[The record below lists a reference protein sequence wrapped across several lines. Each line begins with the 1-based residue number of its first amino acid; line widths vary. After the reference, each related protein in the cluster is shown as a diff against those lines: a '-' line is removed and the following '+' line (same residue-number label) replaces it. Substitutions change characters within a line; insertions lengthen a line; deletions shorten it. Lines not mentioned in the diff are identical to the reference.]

1 MSRQHRSKLQGF
13 IKFGVVIGL
22 ALSAAGCGRIP
33 FVPVYNGNPNGFF
46 EHYGSGRTAAAH
58 GPREVTVRRGDTLS
72 EIALRNGVPTR
83 ELAQANGLRA
93 PFTIYVGQELTV
105 PGSPTHTVRRGESLS
120 QIAAVYD
127 VDARELARTNNI
139 RRPDRIYAG
148 QEIVLPWSSRTSA
161 SPAPARTTY
170 ASNTTTDN
178 SPVTTTRTAS
188 RNTVERAAPTP
199 RRVTPV
205 AASAVSARDLTP
217 PARSGRGFMWP
228 VSGPIISDFGPKAE
242 GQHNDGVNIAVPEG
256 TPVRAADAGV
266 VIYSGNE
273 VPGYGNLVL
282 IRHENGYVT
291 AYAHNSRLNVSQG
304 HVVDRGEIIALSGRT
319 GRVTEPQVHF
329 EVRRNS
335 EAVNPAQFLAG
346 A

>member
-1 MSRQHRSKLQGF
+1 MARQYRNTLQS
-13 IKFGVVIGL
+13 IVRVGVVIGL
-22 ALSAAGCGRIP
+22 ALAATGCGRIP

-46 EHYGSGRTAAAH
+46 EHYGSGRTAVASRPHA
-58 GPREVTVRRGDTLS
+58 VTVRRGDTLS

-105 PGSPTHTVRRGESLS
+105 PGAPTHTVRRGESLS
-120 QIAAVYD
+120 QIAANYD
-127 VDARELARTNNI
+127 VDARQLARSNNI

-148 QEIVLPWSSRTSA
+148 QEIVLPWSNSTTS
-161 SPAPARTTY
+161 APARTTSY
-170 ASNTTTDN
+170 ASNSSST
-178 SPVTTTRTAS
+178 PVTTRTAS
-188 RNTVERAAPTP
+188 RNATERAAPTP

-217 PARSGRGFMWP
+217 PARSGQGFMWP
-228 VSGPIISDFGPKAE
+228 VSGRIISDFGPKDE

-291 AYAHNSRLNVSQG
+291 AYAHNSRLNVAQG
-304 HVVDRGEIIALSGRT
+304 HVVERGEIVALSGRT

-329 EVRRNS
+329 EVRRNT

>member
-1 MSRQHRSKLQGF
+1 MTRQHWSRLQG
-13 IKFGVVIGL
+13 IAKFGIIIGL
-22 ALSAAGCGRIP
+22 ALAATGCGRIP
-33 FVPVYNGNPNGFF
+33 LLPVYNGNPQGFF
-46 EHYGSGRTAAAH
+46 EHYGSGRSEVPA
-58 GPREVTVRRGDTLS
+58 GPRAVTVRRGDTLS

-93 PFTIYVGQELTV
+93 PFTIYVGQRLTV
-105 PGSPTHTVRRGESLS
+105 PGAPTHTVRRGESLS
-120 QIAAVYD
+120 QIAAQHNVET
-127 VDARELARTNNI
+127 RELASANNI

-148 QEIVLPWSSRTSA
+148 QQIVLPWSSTTTA
-161 SPAPARTTY
+161 APARTTTY
-170 ASNTTTDN
+170 ASNTTTTT
-178 SPVTTTRTAS
+178 PVTSRTAS
-188 RNTVERAAPTP
+188 RNSTERAAPTP

-205 AASAVSARDLTP
+205 AASAVSARDLAP
-217 PARSGRGFMWP
+217 PPRSGQGFMWP
-228 VSGPIISDFGPKAE
+228 VTGRIISDFGPKDE

-291 AYAHNSRLNVSQG
+291 AYAHNSRLNVAQG
-304 HVVDRGEIIALSGRT
+304 HVVERGEIVALSGRT

-329 EVRRNS
+329 EVRRNAQ
-335 EAVNPAQFLAG
+335 AVNPAQFLAG